1 MFERFTKEA
10 RETVRGSVAS
20 AADRGED
27 RVGPGQLML
36 ALADRADSTGARI
49 LADHG
54 ITRDALGG
62 AGRQDGPAGLTDDEI
77 AALRSV
83 GVDTDA
89 VFRRIEE
96 SFGPDALRPDPS
108 ARRSRKRGRLG
119 GAFDAE
125 ARKVLELSLRE
136 CLALRHKAIGTGHI
150 LLALLRQGLPESMAA
165 VVAEHG
171 LTYEEAR
178 RHVRAALDDAA

>member
-10 RETVRGSVAS
+10 REIVRGSVAS
-20 AADRGED
+20 ATDRGEG
-27 RVGPGQLML
+27 RVGPGHLML
-36 ALADRADSTGARI
+36 ALADDPDGTGARI

-54 ITRDALGG
+54 LTRDALGG
-62 AGRQDGPAGLTDDEI
+62 GGRQDGPAGLTDDET

-108 ARRSRKRGRLG
+108 APRSRKRGRFG
-119 GAFDAE
+119 GAFDPGAK
-125 ARKVLELSLRE
+125 KVLELSLRE
-136 CLALRHKAIGTGHI
+136 CLALRHKAIGSGHI
-150 LLALLRQGLPESMAA
+150 LLALLRQGLPEPMAA

-171 LTYEEAR
+171 LTYEQAR
-178 RHVRAALDDAA
+178 RHVRSALDDAA

>member
-1 MFERFTKEA
+1 MFERFTREA
-10 RETVRGSVAS
+10 REIVRGSVAS
-20 AADRGED
+20 ATDRGED
-27 RVGPGQLML
+27 EVGPAHLML
-36 ALADRADSTGARI
+36 ALAEDPDGIGARI

-54 ITRDALGG
+54 ITRDVLRGD
-62 AGRQDGPAGLTDDEI
+62 GRQDGPAGLTDDEI

-89 VFRRIEE
+89 VFARIEE
-96 SFGPDALRPDPS
+96 SFGPDALRPAPS

-119 GAFDAE
+119 GPFGAE
-125 ARKVLELSLRE
+125 AKKVLELSLRE
-136 CLALRHKAIGTGHI
+136 CLSLRHKAIGSGHI
-150 LLALLRQGLPESMAA
+150 LLALLRQGLPEPMAA

-178 RHVRAALDDAA
+178 GRVRDALDDAA